1 MIRESALFRTVVRS
15 FATSLGLVGVVGGL
29 ALTACDDGTSADDT
43 QGANVS
49 AAGASG
55 QSAGGSGGG
64 AGTSMGAGNRGGAGT
79 NEPPAGSAGTGGTSE
94 PGPGGGGG
102 SGPSSGEAGAGGSE
116 PAVSPMCAKGGF
128 YDFSAKDLGGTDD
141 VSMCDFAGK
150 VVLVVN
156 VASKCGYTPQY
167 KPLQAL
173 YQAYVDKGFVV
184 LGFPS
189 ADFGNQEF
197 ADDSDISAFC
207 TSTYG
212 ITFPMFSRIDVKG
225 PNQLPLYGWLTTQP
239 GGEGEITWNFNK
251 FLLDRHGVFVQR
263 FDTAVSPDSA
273 VITGAVEAE
282 LAKP

>member
-1 MIRESALFRTVVRS
+1 MASETARFRSICSTLAVS
-15 FATSLGLVGVVGGL
+15 LAALGLAGG
-29 ALTACDDGTSADDT
+29 AGCDDGSADAGDQT
-43 QGANVS
+43 AGVS
-49 AAGASG
+49 ASGAGGAAGQATHGSSGTGGAS
-55 QSAGGSGGG
+55 
-64 AGTSMGAGNRGGAGT
+64 TGAGNTGGTTAT
-79 NEPPAGSAGTGGTSE
+79 EPPPGAGTGGT
-94 PGPGGGGG
+94 GTAGNGAAGTTNDGKG
-102 SGPSSGEAGAGGSE
+102 GEAGAGGAD
-116 PAVSPMCAKGGF
+116 PVVSPACAKGGF
-128 YDFSAKDLGGTDD
+128 YDFSAKDLGGLDD

-197 ADDSDISAFC
+197 ANDEDISAFC

-225 PNQLPLYGWLTTQP
+225 PNQLPLYGWLTKQP

-273 VITGAVEAE
+273 AVTGAVEAE